1 MPKTPLTTNPRQWV
15 LLRRLLYAGLF
26 LSSLLSLCKFLFFFS
41 ETWMANH
48 SKSNFLPKTRILPSE
63 EEISHNISLLF
74 QQIEGQLMLCDIKAY
89 LTIIAD
95 TLLIILLTF
104 AETQNVR
111 AAFLPSA
118 PPQQRLAVLC
128 IFSVLCALLFS
139 CLYAVRA
146 VLPTLQ
152 DRDRITL
159 MYFGHI
165 AELHHDKF
173 VSNFQSQP
181 LRELKESLLTEVHA
195 KSRIARRKLSY
206 VSWSVSFFFAA
217 LLFWLLAQFFFLL
230 L

>member
-1 MPKTPLTTNPRQWV
+1 MPKTPPTTTPWQWV

-26 LSSLLSLCKFLFFFS
+26 LSLCKFLFFFS

-63 EEISHNISLLF
+63 EEITQNISLLF

-118 PPQQRLAVLC
+118 PPQQRIAVLC
-128 IFSVLCALLFS
+128 IFSVLCTLLFS
-139 CLYAVRA
+139 CLYAVRT

-165 AELHHDKF
+165 AEFQRDKF

-181 LRELKESLLTEVHA
+181 QRELKESLLTEVHA
-195 KSRIARRKLSY
+195 KSRIACRKLSY
-206 VSWSVSFFFAA
+206 ISWSISFFFAA
-217 LLFWLLAQFFFLL
+217 LLFWLLAQVFFLL